1 MEVSTSMNMSNTESP
16 VIILAKTCGCKE
28 KNMKV
33 TYTFIDSYH
42 SLCLDKKDIISA
54 EIEAC
59 NRLSKYTRD
68 ERDNEVIEREIAELK
83 LHYFESFE
91 KYRIIIHANPLNDPC
106 DG

>member
-1 MEVSTSMNMSNTESP
+1 MEISTTMNISNTESP

-28 KNMKV
+28 KNKKV

-59 NRLSKYTRD
+59 NRLLKYPRD
-68 ERDNEVIEREIAELK
+68 ESDNEVIEKEIAELK
-83 LHYFESFE
+83 MSLDL
-91 KYRIIIHANPLNDPC
+91 IN
-106 DG
+106 